1 LNKRQT
7 VYFTYKEIASR
18 HKKLPGN
25 EERKLIS
32 LAKRG
37 NQPAQEKLLLHLV
50 GFLIF
55 RIETALS
62 RSVVLRFGEDILQEC
77 MIFAMVKIRSYK
89 VRFKNRE
96 GIYKT
101 YCFSTYLWKGI
112 TGVMFSYVKKNL
124 AEKVKCLEIFTADIH
139 KKRRY

>member
-1 LNKRQT
+1 VKKRPT
-7 VYFTYKEIASR
+7 VFFKYRKIASR
-18 HKKLPGN
+18 HKKLPIN

-62 RSVVLRFGEDILQEC
+62 HSVVVRFGEDILQEC
-77 MIFAMVKIRSYK
+77 IIFAIAKIRNYK

-101 YCFSTYLWKGI
+101 YCFSTYLWKGV
-112 TGVMFSYVKKNL
+112 TGVMFSYVKKNMTEL
-124 AEKVKCLEIFTADIH
+124 AMLTDA
-139 KKRRY
+139 